1 MGYKAKSITSKA
13 SSACKMNMALIKGEA
28 KIGAVKK
35 AGIGDLQASFD
46 AGRQSEESSP
56 VEMRSSPAKLPIAA
70 IAKAA
75 PMVLGALGGGKK
87 GGGGGGGTK
96 VVVNN
101 TANADAS
108 SESNSQAA
116 NAIEPK

>member
-75 PMVLGALGGGKK
+75 PMVLGALGGDKK
-87 GGGGGGGTK
+87 GGGGGGTK

>member
-13 SSACKMNMALIKGEA
+13 SSACKMNMALIKGEKA
-28 KIGAVKK
+28 IGAVKK

-46 AGRQSEESSP
+46 AGRKPEESSP
-56 VEMRSSPAKLPIAA
+56 AEMKSSPAKLPIAA

-87 GGGGGGGTK
+87 GGSGSGSTK

-101 TANADAS
+101 SANAS
-108 SESNSQAA
+108 SESNSQAS
-116 NAIEPK
+116 NAIDPK

>member
-13 SSACKMNMALIKGEA
+13 SSACKMNMALVKGEA

-46 AGRQSEESSP
+46 AGIKNDEDPSP
-56 VEMRSSPAKLPIAA
+56 LEMKSSPAKIDPVT
-70 IAKAA
+70 IAKVA
-75 PMVLGALGGGKK
+75 PMVMGALGGGKK
-87 GGGGGGGTK
+87 GGGGANTTK

-101 TANADAS
+101 SADAS
-108 SESNSQAA
+108 SQSNSQAA
-116 NAIEPK
+116 NAIDPK

>member
-35 AGIGDLQASFD
+35 AGIGDLQAEFD

-56 VEMRSSPAKLPIAA
+56 AEMRSSPAKLPIAA

-75 PMVLGALGGGKK
+75 PMILGALGGGKK
-87 GGGGGGGTK
+87 GGGGTK

-101 TANADAS
+101 SADANAS

-116 NAIEPK
+116 NAIDPK

>member
-1 MGYKAKSITSKA
+1 MGYKAQSITSKA

-35 AGIGDLQASFD
+35 AGIDDLQASFD

-56 VEMRSSPAKLPIAA
+56 VEMRSSPAKID
-70 IAKAA
+70 
-75 PMVLGALGGGKK
+75 PMTIMKVASMAGSMGGGKK
-87 GGGGGGGTK
+87 ESGGGGGTK

-108 SESNSQAA
+108 SESNSQAS
-116 NAIEPK
+116 NAIDPK

>member
-13 SSACKMNMALIKGEA
+13 SSACKMNMALIKGE
-28 KIGAVKK
+28 KEIGEVKK

-46 AGRQSEESSP
+46 AGINPEESSP
-56 VEMRSSPAKLPIAA
+56 AEMRSSPAKID
-70 IAKAA
+70 
-75 PMVLGALGGGKK
+75 PMTIMKVASMAGSMGGGKK

-108 SESNSQAA
+108 SQSNSQAS
-116 NAIEPK
+116 NAIDPK